1 MAAELHQ
8 GAVALLPMFS
18 GSGMKNKVLEA
29 FCAGTPVVTNRAGI
43 LGVTGAEAGRDYL
56 EANGAPALA
65 DACGQLL
72 RDGAERSMLA
82 ASALRLVEERFTW
95 ERQVDALLGI
105 YGID

>member
-1 MAAELHQ
+1 MSAATAPSAIVEP
-8 GAVALLPMFS
+8 AP
-18 GSGMKNKVLEA
+18 
-29 FCAGTPVVTNRAGI
+29 T
-43 LGVTGAEAGRDYL
+43 
-56 EANGAPALA
+56 PALA